1 MGSFMSAFNRL
12 LPFATPGTPLMQD
25 LAHLA
30 AICGLLY
37 YAPQVQ
43 QWYHRRHELLQDQN
57 EGIEVLQHVP
67 VDHAPAQFDDTEIEH
82 EDDDEPIDAFDDGGP
97 PQAGDGQAQE
107 AEHGPFIDNEAEP
120 GPAQPGARARR
131 TDIGAKKAKS
141 LARKDQRRAYHE
153 FQRSQGEAQR
163 ARDAAGAAEREAAQ
177 AAERER
183 RRATEA
189 TLEAKKA
196 KEREQ
201 NREQERKEY
210 EEGIRRRDLAVR
222 LVREAL
228 DESRTCDLFRV
239 AKQVGGD
246 VDEEWVEKIIKAS
259 GLLGTKGDVM
269 TLITGMGWAAR
280 VSAEDMAKVYENALS
295 RAGEDGRI
303 YFDVVGKE
311 LEARL
316 GEVAIGVS

>member
-1 MGSFMSAFNRL
+1 MGSWISTFNRL
-12 LPFATPGTPLMQD
+12 LPFATPGTPLIQD

-37 YAPQVQ
+37 YAPQIQ
-43 QWYHRRHELLQDQN
+43 QWYHRRIELPLDQHQ
-57 EGIEVLQHVP
+57 GIEVLQDEP
-67 VDHAPAQFDDTEIEH
+67 IDHAPAQFDDTEIED
-82 EDDDEPIDAFDDGGP
+82 EDDDEPIDAFDDRGP
-97 PQAGDGQAQE
+97 PQAGDAQAQE
-107 AEHGPFIDNEAEP
+107 AEHRPIIDNEGDA

-141 LARKDQRRAYHE
+141 LARRDQRRAYHE

-189 TLEAKKA
+189 ALEAKKA

-201 NREQERKEY
+201 KREQERKEY

-228 DESRTCDLFRV
+228 EESRLCDLFKV

-246 VDEEWVEKIIKAS
+246 VDEEWVEKIIRAS

-269 TLITGMGWAAR
+269 TLITGMGWAVR
-280 VSAEDMAKVYENALS
+280 VSAEDMAKVYEDALG

-303 YFDVVGKE
+303 HFDMVGKE

-316 GEVAIGVS
+316 GEVAIGAS